1 MVGRTLKHVFR
12 EIWPSGIASLI
23 NGKSQKHHAHR
34 VRAKAR
40 VDGQFAGGTVGN
52 PSGPYS
58 VGQLVSVANGTS
70 TTSYGNSDALGR
82 AQTSTQTTNG
92 QAYAFGYSYNISEL
106 TAETYATGRT
116 INISYDGANRESSVY
131 GTTGTT
137 TTNYVGNVAYAA
149 HGAPTSYQY
158 GQVSNGAGKMVRNNI
173 YNPRLQLA
181 GYSDTNNATGIP
193 FVNATL
199 NWLDGNNNDNGNL
212 QGAGYVNGGTGTPA
226 SMTFNEAYLY
236 DAANRLKSV
245 TDSSQSGSST
255 ITNWSR
261 SFGYD
266 VFGNMWVATNSGV
279 TEMGNTPQSNVFTAK
294 NQISG
299 SSYDAAGNQTA
310 VNGNTQTY
318 DAENRQATVSFAGS
332 TESYG
337 YDGDGRRVSKAV
349 SGTGGAATVYV
360 YDAMGRLAAEYSTGA
375 ATSPCATCY
384 LSADHLGSTRL
395 VVDQNG
401 NVVARHDFLPFGEE
415 VTVGRNGQWGAGNDT
430 ISQKF
435 TAKERDTESG
445 LDYFGARYYG
455 SALGRWASPDPA
467 FESEI
472 LELPQTWNRYSYVY
486 NRPLSITDPD
496 GRCPPC
502 VGALIGGVV
511 EGGWNLGTQLYNNG
525 GDLGAVSWRE
535 VGANAAGGAVTG
547 ALAGAT
553 GGGSLLFDAA
563 VGAGANAVGGVVT
576 RGLDDGPDGA
586 FDPGDIAVDAVAGLV
601 GGAGGHVAG
610 ELVHVPEEPT
620 LGRSRYRHVNAV
632 KRLRYEKA
640 VAARNNKLMIQ
651 VGVTT
656 AVGSLP
662 THGTNNFLN
671 NYFWRL
677 WGLFQTGPPPA
688 PPKPPTEQVTSHVCT
703 PDNPCSN

>member
-1 MVGRTLKHVFR
+1 MAATSTVTYTY
-12 EIWPSGIASLI
+12 A
-23 NGKSQKHHAHR
+23 
-34 VRAKAR
+34 
-40 VDGQFAGGTVGN
+40 TVGN

-70 TTSYGNSDALGR
+70 TTSYGNFDALGR

-92 QAYAFGYSYNISEL
+92 QTYAFGYNYNISEL
-106 TAETYATGRT
+106 IAEAYPTGRT

-181 GYSDTNNATGIP
+181 GYSDTNNATGTQL
-193 FVNATL
+193 VNATL
-199 NWLDGNNNDNGNL
+199 NWLDGNNNDNGSL

-245 TDSSQSGSST
+245 TDSSPSGSST

-261 SFGYD
+261 TFGYD
-266 VFGNMWVATNSGV
+266 VFGNMWVLTNSGV
-279 TEMGNTPQSNVFTAK
+279 TEMGNTPTSNVFTAK

-318 DAENRQATVSFAGS
+318 DAENRQAAVSFAGS

-384 LSADHLGSTRL
+384 LSTDHLGSTRL

-430 ISQKF
+430 ISQRF
-435 TAKERDTESG
+435 TAKERDAESG

-455 SALGRWASPDPA
+455 SALGRFTSPDP
-467 FESEI
+467 EGISSTI
-472 LELPQTWNRYSYVY
+472 RDPQSWNMYVY
-486 NRPLSITDPD
+486 GRDNPLTYTDPD
-496 GRCPPC
+496 GLNYTVCDAQGKNCRILTDQQMDDYRASLQGTNMRITPSGQIEYWNDNGSVTK
-502 VGALIGGVV
+502 VGQADYYNERAENAYNFAVWGIKQMALNALAEGAGRAIGTAVEAAFGAIRSLRTGSEVAEDVAASTPVGRRGAPLDVTPGTNSGTKIGDRYYTGHALDRVQGRGGVPSVV
-511 EGGWNLGTQLYNNG
+511 EDTIASGTKSPGNLPNTTKYSTSQA
-525 GDLGAVSWRE
+525 D
-535 VGANAAGGAVTG
+535 
-547 ALAGAT
+547 
-553 GGGSLLFDAA
+553 
-563 VGAGANAVGGVVT
+563 VVT
-576 RGLDDGPDGA
+576 NSRGD
-586 FDPGDIAVDAVAGLV
+586 V
-601 GGAGGHVAG
+601 
-610 ELVHVPEEPT
+610 
-620 LGRSRYRHVNAV
+620 
-632 KRLRYEKA
+632 
-640 VAARNNKLMIQ
+640 
-651 VGVTT
+651 VT
-656 AVGSLP
+656 VII
-662 THGTNNFLN
+662 
-671 NYFWRL
+671 
-677 WGLFQTGPPPA
+677 
-688 PPKPPTEQVTSHVCT
+688 K
-703 PDNPCSN
+703 